1 MLTPRRVYF
10 ECSGMRCCD
19 AIDFPLEMLHTKSLK
34 AFSKWNRPGLFEP
47 VRRKQYPLDDVRDHL
62 VEYTRRSFTRPEDIL
77 NGIMGTFH
85 AFENVYESFRHY
97 WGIPIVPDVT
107 LEADRGTI
115 RRSSREEQFLTG
127 LCWYFTA
134 RGKRR
139 PGFPSWSWAGWYGRL
154 KPHFEYDGYIRNT
167 HGFKIWLESIFP
179 SLLDLQTFC
188 DGPVEHFPRYSNPY
202 ILIEAAFIKVRF
214 RSSRISGPNVRS
226 QWQAV
231 LEMENGASIYAPFFL
246 TPDFKEGDELYKRL
260 LSETWSS
267 FIVGDRLKTYY
278 SGAGKAEKRVL
289 QNAANASP
297 HVVIMVVEEKEDTA
311 ERIGIIE
318 FDEDSDRDKLRRV
331 PKRIRTL
338 RLG

>member
-1 MLTPRRVYF
+1 
-10 ECSGMRCCD
+10 MRCCD
-19 AIDFPLEMLHTKSLK
+19 VIDFPLEMLHTKNLK

-47 VRRKQYPLDDVRDHL
+47 VRRKQYPLEDVRDHL
-62 VEYTRRSFTRPEDIL
+62 AEYTRRSFTRPEDIL

-85 AFENVYESFRHY
+85 AFENVYGTFRHY

-107 LEADRGTI
+107 LEPDRGTI
-115 RRSSREEQFLTG
+115 RRSTREEQFLTG

-134 RGKRR
+134 GAKRR
-139 PGFPSWSWAGWYGRL
+139 EGFPSWSWAGWFGRL

-188 DGPVEHFPRYSNPY
+188 DGPTEHFPRYSNPY
-202 ILIEAAFIKVRF
+202 ILIEAVFVKVRF

-226 QWQAV
+226 KWQAI
-231 LEMENGASIYAPFFL
+231 LEIENGGSIFAPFFL
-246 TPDFKEGDELYKRL
+246 TPELDEGEGKQGGQLYEKL
-260 LSETWSS
+260 CSATWNG
-267 FIVGDRLKTYY
+267 FIMGDRLKTYY
-278 SGAGKAEKRVL
+278 AGAGKAEKRVL
-289 QNAANASP
+289 QNAAHASP
-297 HVVIMVVEEKEDTA
+297 HVVIMVVEEHEDSA

-318 FDEDSDRDKLRRV
+318 FDDERDRDRLKRV
-331 PKRIRTL
+331 PRRTQTL